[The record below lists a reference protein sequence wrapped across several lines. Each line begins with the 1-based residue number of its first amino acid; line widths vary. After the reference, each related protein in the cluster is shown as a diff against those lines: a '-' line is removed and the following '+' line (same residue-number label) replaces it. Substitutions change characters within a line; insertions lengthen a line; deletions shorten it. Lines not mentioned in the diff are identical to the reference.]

1 MPPLVR
7 CRRVLRWT
15 VVFAVG
21 AAIACREAPPR
32 RGGGRTLQRRHLL
45 AERYQ
50 APGDPSAARVPTAT
64 VGGVIRPVLDD
75 IASIPLFEK
84 VLPLPGGADSLHIDV
99 PLAHAPPLCLSFSV
113 TAAGVLQYELPPR
126 LVAPSDADEPFDLP
140 IAPLGSYRSA
150 TIAVHGRALR
160 EQPYVTPAITIPR
173 GARLRF
179 DVGVFDF
186 VGASPETA
194 KFTLTAIAEESQTV
208 LLSEQIDAQA
218 PDRAAWRAREVD
230 LGAFAER
237 TIRLRFESALAG
249 CGSVPLWADPTILAP
264 RPATAASARK
274 RNLLLISID
283 TLRPDRLGCYGYQ
296 LPTSPVIDRT
306 IAAGGTLFEHAYAS
320 YPSTTASHMTLF
332 TSLDPCVHHVVQPS
346 MAPLRADA
354 HLLAEYLRAAEYE
367 TAAFTEDTYLLAQN
381 GFVRGFG
388 TYMESTD
395 TRTVGVVEET
405 LDHARRWI
413 EAHRDDPWF
422 VFVHTYQVHAPYT
435 PPPGYRARIGAP
447 DDASGNYDA
456 EIRYTDTVLG
466 GFLDALDTLEPRED
480 VLLVFLSDHGEQ
492 FGEHGL
498 TEHGNSLYDVLLH
511 VPLILRAPGLVPAG
525 QRIAASVGLVDLVPT
540 LLDLLE
546 LPPPSPAQGRSV
558 APLIRGEPMPPATL
572 YAGPLRSQVAARVEA
587 SHSKWIIDRASGG
600 RTETYAPDA
609 DPGEAVDV
617 GGPTEVRDQII
628 ADYGRHCAVLPP
640 VPPGSAERP
649 SAIPSGVREKLRAL
663 GYLP

>member
-1 MPPLVR
+1 MALDPTIVTL
-7 CRRVLRWT
+7 LRWT
-15 VVFAVG
+15 VVLALG
-21 AAIACREAPPR
+21 AAIACREAPPKR
-32 RGGGRTLQRRHLL
+32 SERNLQRRHLL

-50 APGDPSAARVPTAT
+50 VPGDPSAAHVPTAT
-64 VGGVIRPVLDD
+64 VGGVTRPVLDD
-75 IASIPLFEK
+75 IAPTPLLDRK
-84 VLPLPGGADSLHIDV
+84 LSVPGGAESLHIDV
-99 PLAHAPPLCLSFSV
+99 PFVPAAPLCVSFFV
-113 TAAGVLQYELPPR
+113 AGPAIQYEVPPR
-126 LVAPSDADEPFDLP
+126 LVAPAATDGFDLP
-140 IAPLGSYRSA
+140 IAPTATSRSA
-150 TIAVHGRALR
+150 TISAYGRALG
-160 EQPYVTPAITIPR
+160 EQSYVTPAITIPR

-179 DVGVFDF
+179 DVGVMDF
-186 VGASPETA
+186 AGTSPETA
-194 KFTLTAIAEESQTV
+194 KLTLTAVAEESETV
-208 LLSEQIDAQA
+208 LFSEQIDAQA
-218 PDRAAWRAREVD
+218 PDRAKWRAREVD
-230 LGAFAER
+230 LGGYAER
-237 TIRLRFESALAG
+237 TIRLRFDSALAVAG

-296 LPTSPVIDRT
+296 LPTSPVIDGA

-332 TSLDPCVHHVVQPS
+332 TSLDPCVHHVLLPS
-346 MAPLRADA
+346 MAPLRGDA

-367 TAAFTEDTYLLAQN
+367 TAAFTEDAYLLAHS

-395 TRTVGVVEET
+395 TRTDGAVEET

-447 DDASGNYDA
+447 DDPSGNYDA

-466 GFLDALDTLEPRED
+466 GFLDALDALEPRED

-511 VPLILRAPGLVPAG
+511 VPLILRAPGLVPEG
-525 QRIAASVGLVDLVPT
+525 RRIAASVGLVDLVPT

-546 LPPPSPAQGRSV
+546 LPPPAPAQGRSV

-572 YAGPLRSQVAARVEA
+572 YAGPLRSQMAARLEA
-587 SHSKWIIDRASGG
+587 SHSKWIIDRASGAA
-600 RTETYAPDA
+600 EAYAPDA
-609 DPGEAVDV
+609 DPGEVVDV
-617 GGPTEVRDQII
+617 GGSTEVRDRIL
-628 ADYGRHCAVLPP
+628 ADYSRHCAALPP
-640 VPPGSAERP
+640 VYPGSAERP
-649 SAIPSGVREKLRAL
+649 SALPSGVREKLRAL